1 MEKEVKATRSSNTHI
16 HGMKWVTMASLA
28 YVVTQVHLAVMFH
41 CYATDHLAAPF
52 ALSSSSVFCRT
63 DTTTDLEGFY
73 DSVLDFLDDSDE
85 KNDIHEL
92 LDWWN
97 W

>member
-1 MEKEVKATRSSNTHI
+1 
-16 HGMKWVTMASLA
+16 MASLA

-97 W
+97 WWVQQLGFEFCFQVNALISG